1 MPRNPSAHFLER
13 NHQSSAAGNRDQP
26 LALTV
31 LMPLKT
37 TSDPLAGGQ
46 RAAIRPGG
54 KDQLAWFEVINQQ
67 ETVLLI
73 TFVLVLVAVTAS
85 NRGFIEPSNLVDI
98 LYNSSY
104 IGVAAI
110 GMTMIILCGHI
121 DISVGAAL
129 GVCATIAGQ
138 LAVSGLPMAVVV
150 PATLIA
156 GGLIGL
162 VNGLL
167 VAYGRIPAIVTT
179 LGMASILKGGLILS
193 TGGSWIYGLPPGF
206 ALSRQHVLGIPVPVL
221 TLIVLGA
228 LFSIWLKFAA
238 SGRELYAV
246 GGNAEAARLSGI
258 SARRVTVR
266 VFVLNGLLVGA
277 ASILYA
283 TNFTA
288 IQSNVAPGFELTVIT
303 SAVIGGV
310 SILGGTGTII
320 GALLGAILLQTIGTA
335 LVFLHIRAEW
345 FQTVQGGL
353 ILLTIL
359 LDVFRRRRTSR
370 VTTPSGGGQGQTASP
385 RFLGLRW
392 LTIQEAVL
400 IGILLVAIFVLSFT
414 SDRFLT
420 AANLLNQTR
429 FLSEVAL
436 LTVPMTF
443 IIILGGIDLS
453 VGSMMALSAIILGFS
468 WKSFGFPLELAVL
481 TGIATGALA
490 GYLNG
495 LAIVYLGVPPLIV
508 TLATLAI
515 YRGLAY
521 GISESRSVH
530 GFPDSF
536 AFWGS
541 GDIGGIPVQ
550 LYILVIVLILSAL
563 ILALTP
569 LGRSVYA
576 IGNNETAARFTGLRV
591 NRVKLIAYTLS
602 GLMAG
607 VAGFIFTSRVSSTR
621 ADAATGLELDVIA
634 AVVFGGTSIFGGR
647 GTILGT
653 TLGVITIQLL
663 KNGLQLAG
671 VRGEATVI
679 LIGSVLILSILLNQ
693 FLETKALT
701 GRKTP
706 KQSLPPHQN
715 ENPIASS

>member
-1 MPRNPSAHFLER
+1 MAP
-13 NHQSSAAGNRDQP
+13 
-26 LALTV
+26 
-31 LMPLKT
+31 KT
-37 TSDPLAGGQ
+37 TPQNPAGLVL
-46 RAAIRPGG
+46 PGTSG
-54 KDQLAWFEVINQQ
+54 PAGTARRWLDLFNQQ
-67 ETVLLI
+67 ETVLALAFLVVLI
-73 TFVLVLVAVTAS
+73 GVTVA
-85 NRGFIEPSNLVDI
+85 NRGFIDPGNLVDI

-129 GVCATIAGQ
+129 GVCATVAGE
-138 LAVSGLPMAVVV
+138 LAVAHIPLYVVF
-150 PATLIA
+150 PLTILT

-162 VNGLL
+162 INGLL

-179 LGMASILKGGLILS
+179 LGMASILKGGLILATS
-193 TGGSWIYGLPPGF
+193 GKWIYDLPPGF
-206 ALSRQHVLGIPVPVL
+206 FLSRQHVLGMPVPIL
-221 TLIVLGA
+221 TLLLLGLA
-228 LFSIWLKFAA
+228 FAVWLKFSAK
-238 SGRELYAV
+238 GRELYAV

-258 SARRVTVR
+258 SERRVTLL
-266 VFVLNGLLVGA
+266 VFVLNGLLVGIS
-277 ASILYA
+277 SILYA

-303 SAVIGGV
+303 ATVIGGV
-310 SILGGTGTII
+310 SIMGGTGTIV
-320 GALLGAILLQTIGTA
+320 GALFGAILLQTIGTA

-345 FQTVQGGL
+345 FQTVQGAL

-359 LDVFRRRRTSR
+359 LDVFRRRKTAGAPA
-370 VTTPSGGGQGQTASP
+370 TLTATGGGGGGQAASP
-385 RFLGLRW
+385 KFLNLHW
-392 LTIQEAVL
+392 LTLQEAIL
-400 IGILLVAIFVLSFT
+400 IGILVVAVIVLSFT

-436 LTVPMTF
+436 LAVPMTF

-453 VGSMMALSAIILGFS
+453 VGSMLALSAILLGFS
-468 WKSFGFPLELAVL
+468 WESFGLPLWMAV
-481 TGIATGALA
+481 GVGMAGGALA
-490 GYLNG
+490 GFLNG

-515 YRGLAY
+515 YRGLSL

-541 GDIGGIPVQ
+541 GDIAGVPVQ
-550 LYILVIVLILSAL
+550 VYVLVAVLVISILV
-563 ILALTP
+563 LAGTP
-569 LGRSVYA
+569 MGRCIYA
-576 IGNNETAARFTGLRV
+576 IGNNETAARFAGLRV
-591 NRVKLIAYTLS
+591 GRIKLIAYTLS

-607 VAGFIFTSRVSSTR
+607 VAGFIFTSRVTSTR

-653 TLGVITIQLL
+653 ALGVVIIQLL

-671 VRGEATVI
+671 IRGEATVI
-679 LIGSVLILSILLNQ
+679 LIGAVLILSILLNQ
-693 FLETKALT
+693 FLEWRVLAGGRSTK
-701 GRKTP
+701 
-706 KQSLPPHQN
+706 SNPP
-715 ENPIASS
+715 ASST